1 MSEALTVVNNVAPLA
16 RVEAQKSA
24 LSRLFT
30 LKPATIELVSKSTQQ
45 EGAIPGKFRNTAT
58 NEHFDTLKAV
68 VLFEPV
74 EQRALYT
81 PGTYSKDSKVCFSL
95 DNVSPHS
102 AAKDPK
108 ALSCANCDF
117 GDKNWVRY
125 REGKKQ
131 GIKGKELSEL
141 APPCK
146 KYWHLFLADR
156 TTKMPYYYNVK
167 GISVAPFEAA
177 MQNVARI
184 FAMMISNT
192 RLENQK
198 IIAHN
203 QANPESI
210 KNLLPMPTSVGDV
223 IWQIV
228 FTMYVTQP
236 EKGGQYA
243 SAFKDFAVMRPEDY
257 ADFGTLLNDIAARR
271 AANQIQSQVDSEAE
285 SVENSVVDPAVVA
298 KEEVTKQNSKITI

>member
-58 NEHFDTLKAV
+58 NEHFDTMRAV
-68 VLFEPV
+68 ILFEPV

-81 PGTYSKDSKVCFSL
+81 PGTYSKDSKICFSL
-95 DNVSPHS
+95 DNVTPHQ

-108 ALSCANCDF
+108 AMSCANCDF
-117 GDKNWVRY
+117 GEKNWVRY

-131 GIKGKELSEL
+131 GVSGKALSEL
-141 APPCK
+141 SPPCK

-156 TTKMPYYYNVK
+156 ITKMPNYFNVK

-192 RLENQK
+192 RLENQQ
-198 IIAHN
+198 ITEHN
-203 QANPESI
+203 KANPADL
-210 KNLLPMPTSVGDV
+210 KPLKALPTSVGDV

-228 FTMYVTQP
+228 FTMFVTQP

-243 SAFKDFAVMRPEDY
+243 VGFKDFAVMKPEDY
-257 ADFGTLLNDIAARR
+257 AEFGTILNDIAARR
-271 AANQIQSQVDSEAE
+271 AANQLQPQVDSEAE
-285 SVENSVVDPAVVA
+285 NAENSVVEQPNTVA
-298 KEEVTKQNSKITI
+298 KEVADKNAQITI